1 MGLAIGAARPVVRLG
16 SEREYVGGNALDFD
30 DAVSSANDSVA
41 GVLYLSLDDDALVAQ
56 CKVDVYRASGPG
68 GQKRNKTCSAVRLR
82 HTPTGLMAN
91 AVEDRS
97 QHVNKRRAIRRLRET
112 IALHARRHIDPVG
125 YTPSDRLQSYVNATG
140 QLRINDHNIDYPLV
154 LSEVLDVFVACHARV
169 SDTAASLQLTTAHLV
184 GFLKRQPKLWKLA
197 NELRKAA
204 GEKPLR

>member
-1 MGLAIGAARPVVRLG
+1 MSLAIGSMWAVAW
-16 SEREYVGGNALDFD
+16 RESKCGYVGKNALEFD
-30 DAVSSANDSVA
+30 DAVSEADSSAA
-41 GVLYLSLDDDALVAQ
+41 GVLYLSLDDGALLAQ
-56 CKVDVYRASGPG
+56 CEVDVYRASGPG

-112 IALHARRHIDPVG
+112 IALHTRRPIDPVAC
-125 YTPSDRLQSYVNATG
+125 TPSERLRSYVNASG
-140 QLRINDHNIDYPLV
+140 QLRINVHNTDYPLV
-154 LSEVLDVFVACHARV
+154 MSEVLDVFVACRTRV
-169 SDTAASLQLTTAHLV
+169 SDAAAALQLTTAHLV
-184 GFLKRQPKLWKLA
+184 KFLECQPKLWKLA